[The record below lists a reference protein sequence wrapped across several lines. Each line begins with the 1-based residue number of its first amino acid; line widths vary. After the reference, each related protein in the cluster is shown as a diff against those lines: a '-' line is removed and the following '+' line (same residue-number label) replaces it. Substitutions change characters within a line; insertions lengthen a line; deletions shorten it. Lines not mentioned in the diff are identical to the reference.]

1 MKNNFI
7 SILIKLACLLLIS
20 TSVSSDSDESA
31 GDALDI
37 SLIAEYS
44 SCADLYEI
52 NESEINNLTSILLLS
67 GEAFFVEG
75 DMVMSSTNAKA
86 IVDSYDP
93 ISNKLTY
100 YQTAKTGF
108 KSFSLNEKL
117 VGRGAGVSTI
127 EEFVLDFGV
136 PCSDLIVSIEE
147 SPEQMMFVF
156 ADSEEAIRAKL
167 ASQEMMAEIET
178 EMARQAALDAFQAKL
193 AADKAAAAKST
204 AAYQSKV
211 ANDAKVDAL
220 IAELFLEKELA
231 AFEAQLAAE
240 LASQEMMAEIE
251 AEMARQ
257 AALDAF
263 QAKLAA
269 DKAAA
274 AASTAAYQDSL
285 LDAEFAALEAQIR
298 AEADAAAMM
307 AEIEREMALAA
318 FLQNLE
324 DEKAAAAASTAAY
337 QASLADEEV
346 VGVIEE
352 VVVTEAAH
360 EACKYALGLSDSNIA
375 LFKAALADGSL
386 FNKGPQVSTGTEFT
400 ANRWDAYATCVSN
413 YVNPF

>member
-1 MKNNFI
+1 MKK
-7 SILIKLACLLLIS
+7 ILLLLLIS
-20 TSVSSDSDESA
+20 I
-31 GDALDI
+31 GLI
-37 SLIAEYS
+37 SLVYYELENDEAATAAIAE
-44 SCADLYEI
+44 AE
-52 NESEINNLTSILLLS
+52 
-67 GEAFFVEG
+67 
-75 DMVMSSTNAKA
+75 KA
-86 IVDSYDP
+86 
-93 ISNKLTY
+93 
-100 YQTAKTGF
+100 
-108 KSFSLNEKL
+108 
-117 VGRGAGVSTI
+117 
-127 EEFVLDFGV
+127 
-136 PCSDLIVSIEE
+136 
-147 SPEQMMFVF
+147 
-156 ADSEEAIRAKL
+156 AI
-167 ASQEMMAEIET
+167 
-178 EMARQAALDAFQAKL
+178 LDA
-193 AADKAAAAKST
+193 
-204 AAYQSKV
+204 
-211 ANDAKVDAL
+211 
-220 IAELFLEKELA
+220 ELA
-231 AFEAQLAAE
+231 AFEAELVAKLA
-240 LASQEMMAEIE
+240 LQEKEVD
-251 AEMARQ
+251 MARQ
-257 AALDAF
+257 ATLDAF

-285 LDAEFAALEAQIR
+285 LDSEFAALEAQIR

-346 VGVIEE
+346 IGVIEE